1 MLNSWAFLAGVD
13 VVAPRTAA
21 ALVTFGDSITDGTR
35 STVNTNRRWPNFLD
49 ARLRARA
56 KAVGI
61 GVVNEGIAGN
71 RVLHDATPNVVR
83 FGVNALARFDRDVL
97 AQPGVKFVTVMEG
110 LTIFGFPPGIAAA
123 AEEVSADDII
133 AGHRQLIERAH
144 EHGLKDFW
152 GDPDTVRGATYY
164 LPEKE
169 RNVKP
174 STTGFE
180 PAKPTTG

>member
-1 MLNSWAFLAGVD
+1 
-13 VVAPRTAA
+13 
-21 ALVTFGDSITDGTR
+21 
-35 STVNTNRRWPNFLD
+35 
-49 ARLRARA
+49 
-56 KAVGI
+56 
-61 GVVNEGIAGN
+61 VVNEGIAGN

-110 LTIFGFPPGIAAA
+110 INDIGFPPGIAAA

-144 EHGLKDFW
+144 EHGLKIF
-152 GDPDTVRGATYY
+152 GATLTPFEGATYY

-169 RNVKP
+169 PKRKAVNDWIRTSK
-174 STTGFE
+174 
-180 PAKPTTG
+180 A